1 MNHALRYEGQQ
12 QRFEAHEQQ
21 SGAMKHRY
29 FDLHL
34 HLHLYTRMHHS
45 SQTTVAR
52 LTRIFAAFML
62 ALSMAL
68 SFFIMTIGGYTFI
81 GPRINLALNALT
93 IGAVIGFGAVLL
105 AGIPLM
111 VAAYRSS
118 PRSRFLFALPC
129 YTLAFAL
136 TIVLIL
142 VSMSHR
148 TTNVV
153 APLAPLLWAL
163 FFYGMPIIT
172 TIAINRG
179 IRQAVIPDKW
189 LRFATILSRVVILGI
204 LLMVGGM
211 VLWGATVAIFLP
223 QVFPG
228 LLSLLTL
235 PWNSWLLQFIGM
247 LIALIVA
254 VQALFSQSSAAH
266 QPRPHDDSPYD
277 VPSVY
282 EKGYCPVDLSEE

>member
-1 MNHALRYEGQQ
+1 MNHVLHYQGQQ
-12 QRFEAHEQQ
+12 QRFESYEQQ
-21 SGAMKHRY
+21 SGATKHKH
-29 FDLHL
+29 FHLHL
-34 HLHLYTRMHHS
+34 HLHMYTRMCHS

-62 ALSMAL
+62 ALSMTL
-68 SFFIMTIGGYTFI
+68 SFCIMTFSGYTFI
-81 GPRINLALNALT
+81 GPRINIALNALT
-93 IGAVIGFGAVLL
+93 IGSLIGFGAVLL
-105 AGIPLM
+105 ASIPLL
-111 VAAYRSS
+111 VAAARSS

-142 VSMSHR
+142 LYMSR
-148 TTNVV
+148 TTHVV
-153 APLAPLLWAL
+153 GLFAVPLWAL

-211 VLWGATVAIFLP
+211 LLWGATVAIFLP

-235 PWNSWLLQFIGM
+235 PWNSWLLQLIGM
-247 LIALIVA
+247 LIALVVA
-254 VQALFSQSSAAH
+254 VQALFSQSVSAR

-282 EKGYCPVDLSEE
+282 EKGYCPVDLSEK